1 MPLAHLVDPF
11 KQVKLIVPEEGVEVD
26 GGATGSDG
34 EMQGEA
40 DGGDMREIEVR
51 RETEHTANTDS
62 GINSDLR
69 GCLVTR
75 TL

>member
-40 DGGDMREIEVR
+40 DGGDMREIEVS
-51 RETEHTANTDS
+51 RETD
-62 GINSDLR
+62 
-69 GCLVTR
+69 
-75 TL
+75 